1 VSRSIRQKIIALKEG
16 LLLMKNIVRAFAVVL
31 AVAGATAGV
40 VSSHATRAEQVATL
54 GHQVVLS
61 AMPAPACSPAS
72 CNIRGGN

>member
-1 VSRSIRQKIIALKEG
+1 
-16 LLLMKNIVRAFAVVL
+16 MKNIVRAIAVAV

-40 VSSHATRAEQVATL
+40 ASSHAAL
-54 GHQVVLS
+54 GHQVILS

>member
-1 VSRSIRQKIIALKEG
+1 
-16 LLLMKNIVRAFAVVL
+16 MKNIVRAVAVAV

-40 VSSHATRAEQVATL
+40 ASSHAARAEQVATL
-54 GHQVVLS
+54 GHQVILS